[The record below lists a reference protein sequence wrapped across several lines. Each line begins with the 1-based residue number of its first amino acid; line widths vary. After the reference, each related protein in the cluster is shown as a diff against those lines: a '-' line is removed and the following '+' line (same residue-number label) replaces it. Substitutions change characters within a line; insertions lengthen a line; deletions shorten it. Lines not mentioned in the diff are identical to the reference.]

1 MIVIQDVMLTLFLP
15 VFFASQLICPTGAFP
30 LPLEEPSLINAS
42 NEADEGNAI
51 MTAGS
56 GQVVESGSGREENVI
71 TIGEGSGAAET
82 GSGGMSGLSSG
93 QGSGAEQETI
103 DRGGEAN
110 RIETGSGSGQKSG
123 SGEKSTNQEG
133 TASGNSLE
141 GQPGEEPTLG
151 IISSEESGDLV
162 GKGQENG
169 TEGPSGEGGN
179 GVSGESGNI
188 ESGSGVIDIGNGVW
202 LGGGVSRIA
211 TSTTEKPT
219 DEGEL
224 ATRNIFQLLQALREA
239 YPYKTNK

>member
-1 MIVIQDVMLTLFLP
+1 MIVIQDVMLKLFLP

-110 RIETGSGSGQKSG
+110 RIETGSG